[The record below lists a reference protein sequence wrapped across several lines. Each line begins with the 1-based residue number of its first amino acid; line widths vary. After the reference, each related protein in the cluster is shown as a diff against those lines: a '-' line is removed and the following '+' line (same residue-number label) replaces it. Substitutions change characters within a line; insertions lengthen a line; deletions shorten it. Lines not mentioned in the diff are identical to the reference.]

1 MPRAHTPAVGAAPNS
16 RPKALAGVV
25 AGVIAAIVLSSCAVG
40 PDRGPDLIP
49 GGGGQEGPAPSSSTA
64 PPAPALAVPMTDLE
78 WSECAAETSER
89 YGVPRPEGVT
99 IECAEYDSPIDRD
112 QPDGEVVSITVT
124 RARTADT
131 PPDAAPLVLTSGS
144 DLPSSRT
151 LMVMTAGPGRAFL
164 SSHPVVAVDHRGIPL
179 SSDIDCMTRL
189 ERTTIANNGLVDR
202 ATTTDARISRL
213 STAASSA
220 SDGCT
225 ETLTPYQLSFG
236 AANAAADLESLRQR
250 WGVEHLGLIGT
261 GEGSDVVLTYA
272 SLYGGRAGRIILDT
286 PTPFGANARDR
297 AQSQA
302 RGVQVALQGFAQRC
316 SALPG
321 CALGSN
327 GVATMTRMLGK
338 ARAGDLESLSDTAA
352 LEAIT
357 TTLALAPDRPQSLLD
372 LADAI
377 AAADRGQTAALVR
390 LADRAATLRLPDGA
404 LVSRCNDVTGPVGQ
418 NEVPGLVD
426 AWSKQNPLTGA
437 NSALSLVR
445 CNGWASGNP
454 VRPPTSLPADP
465 LILNG
470 TRDPINGGEGANAL
484 VPLFMNAEAEPVTVT
499 WDGLGY
505 SVLGRS
511 ACAAEVVA
519 EYVDRAP
526 LQGPTQ
532 RGCPT

>member
-1 MPRAHTPAVGAAPNS
+1 MPRAHTPAGSAAPTV
-16 RPKALAGVV
+16 RRRAV
-25 AGVIAAIVLSSCAVG
+25 AGAVLGLAAVIALSSCAVG

-49 GGGGQEGPAPSSSTA
+49 GGPGQQGPAASSSTE
-64 PPAPALAVPMTDLE
+64 PPAPALTAPKSDLE
-78 WSECAAETSER
+78 WSECASATSNR
-89 YGVPRPEGVT
+89 YEITRPDGVT
-99 IECAEYDSPIDRD
+99 IECAEYDSPIDRNK
-112 QPDGEVVSITVT
+112 PDGEVVSIALT
-124 RARTADT
+124 RARTAET
-131 PPDAAPLVLTSGS
+131 PADAAPLVLTSGS

-151 LMVMTAGPGRAFL
+151 LMVMASGAGRAL
-164 SSHPVVAVDHRGIPL
+164 LASHPVVAVDHRGIPL
-179 SSDIDCMTRL
+179 SSDLDCMTRL
-189 ERTTIANNGLVDR
+189 ERTTIADNGLTER
-202 ATTTDARISRL
+202 GTTTDARISRL
-213 STAASSA
+213 AAAASSA

-225 ETLTPYQLSFG
+225 ETLTPYQLDFG
-236 AANAAADLESLRQR
+236 AASAAADLETLRQR
-250 WGVEHLGLIGT
+250 WGVDHLGLIGV
-261 GEGSDVVLTYA
+261 GEGSDVVLSYA

-327 GVATMTRMLGK
+327 GVATMTGLLGK
-338 ARAGDLESLSDTAA
+338 ARAGDLGSLSDTAA
-352 LEAIT
+352 LNAIT
-357 TTLALAPDRPQSLLD
+357 TTLALAPDRPQALLD
-372 LADAI
+372 LASAI
-377 AAADRGQTAALVR
+377 GAVDRGQTAALVR
-390 LADRAATLRLPDGA
+390 LAEQAATLRLSDGA

-445 CNGWASGNP
+445 CNGWAAGDP

-465 LILNG
+465 LVLNG
-470 TRDPINGGEGANAL
+470 TRDSINGGDGANAL
-484 VPLFMNAEAEPVTVT
+484 VPLFINAGSEPVTVT

-511 ACAAEVVA
+511 ACAAEVA
-519 EYVDRAP
+519 AQYVESTP
-526 LQGPTQ
+526 LSGPTQ
-532 RGCPT
+532 RGCPV